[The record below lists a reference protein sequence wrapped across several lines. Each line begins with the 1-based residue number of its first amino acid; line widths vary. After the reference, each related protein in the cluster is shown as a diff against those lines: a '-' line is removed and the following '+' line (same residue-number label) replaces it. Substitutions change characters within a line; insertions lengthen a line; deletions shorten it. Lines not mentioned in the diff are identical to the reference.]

1 MAVSEVFREW
11 DGLDV
16 LAVGGML
23 MTTGGVVASLV
34 PRFRRIELLF
44 PIAIGAA
51 MMTAAA
57 FGARHSTAETI
68 SGTVESDLQDAIGSP
83 PPGRYRT
90 PA

>member
-1 MAVSEVFREW
+1 MAIGEVFRDW

-23 MTTGGVVASLV
+23 MTTGGVVASLF

-51 MMTAAA
+51 MMAVAAY
-57 FGARHSTAETI
+57 GARHSDGKTL
-68 SGTVESDLQDAIGSP
+68 ESEQPSAIGPLSHDP
-83 PPGRYRT
+83 YPR

>member
-11 DGLDV
+11 DELDV

-23 MTTGGVVASLV
+23 MTTGGIVASLV

-51 MMTAAA
+51 MMAVAAY
-57 FGARHSTAETI
+57 GARHSGAQPI
-68 SGTVESDLQDAIGSP
+68 SGTVESDEPNVIGSP
-83 PPGRYRT
+83 PPGRHPT

>member
-51 MMTAAA
+51 MIAVAAY
-57 FGARHSTAETI
+57 GARHSNAETI
-68 SGTVESDLQDAIGSP
+68 GGRVESDQPDAIGSP
-83 PPGRYRT
+83 PRGRHPT
-90 PA
+90 PP